1 VCAIPVE
8 YGFAEE
14 VVPSWDGVRGFTLG
28 PAAVRSKGAAVRVV
42 TDDGVSLAVEESGAG
57 APFLMV
63 HGFTGAKEDFSDHVA
78 RFAEHARVVTFDH
91 RGHGES
97 DHPTELTAYSLDRLA
112 ADTLRVADALGLDR
126 FCLLGHS
133 MGGMVARRLVLAH
146 PDRVEALVLM
156 DTSSGPP
163 DGIDPDLVEAAAE
176 VALIDGMTALRILL
190 DEADVLGSEADQR
203 VQATRPGYVE
213 FNARKWAQ
221 VSPAAYATLVREIVG
236 QPQQLDAM
244 AQIMCPT
251 LVIVGEQDASF
262 VDDATRIAAV
272 IPNASLVVV
281 PDAGHSP
288 QFENPEPWFDAV
300 DGFVRQATSEAQGV
314 GCKE

>member
-1 VCAIPVE
+1 M
-8 YGFAEE
+8 
-14 VVPSWDGVRGFTLG
+14 
-28 PAAVRSKGAAVRVV
+28 RVV
-42 TDDGVSLAVEESGAG
+42 TDDGVGLAVEATGTG

-97 DHPTELTAYSLDRLA
+97 DDPSEPAAYSLDRLA
-112 ADTLRVADALGLDR
+112 SDTLAVADALGLER
-126 FCLLGHS
+126 FRLLGHS

-156 DTSSGPP
+156 DTSPGPP
-163 DGIDPDLVEAAAE
+163 DGVDPELVDAAAR
-176 VALIDGMTALRILL
+176 VALTDGMTALRALI

-221 VSPAAYATLVREIVG
+221 VSPVAYATLAREIVA
-236 QPQQLDAM
+236 QPPQLDAM
-244 AQIMCPT
+244 VQIACPT
-251 LVIVGEQDASF
+251 LVIVGAQDACF
-262 VDDATRIAAV
+262 IDAAARIAGTIPDAT
-272 IPNASLVVV
+272 LVVV

-288 QFENPEPWFDAV
+288 QFENPDAWFAAV
-300 DGFVRQATSEAQGV
+300 DGFLRRTSDRSEW
-314 GCKE
+314 KYERSEWK